1 MKTIYKYNLRLI
13 GETPIYLPKGAQVL
27 SVGYQHSSSLLSAS
41 TLKIWILHNT
51 DTGSEINEERKFV
64 VYPTGV
70 EIKDLKINKESF
82 IGTVFLDELV
92 FHVFEVK
99 ND

>member
-51 DTGSEINEERKFV
+51 DTDSEINEERKFV

-92 FHVFEVK
+92 FHVFEVVK
-99 ND
+99 